1 MRIFSY
7 LARETLTTMIGV
19 GVILLVVVISGR
31 FVKYLAEAAAGKL
44 AADVLVSIIV
54 YRLPGFLELILPLA
68 LFIGILLAY
77 GRLYVESE
85 MVVMSACGVST
96 QRLLLYT
103 MVPAMLVAAMVGGLS
118 LYITPLG
125 AARVEAI
132 FDDPTTATGV
142 SALAGGRF
150 QPDDSGEA
158 VTYAET
164 VGGTDQRMEYVFLS
178 AREIDSRGRSR
189 LTLTLAESGA
199 IRTDPENGNRYLELH
214 NGYRYQGNAGERDF
228 SVVKFQRMGELIHD
242 DTDNLGGQQ
251 KSDAK
256 TTQDL
261 LNSQRLEDVAALQ
274 WRLSLPLL
282 VPVVALM
289 AMSLSRTDHRRGR
302 FIKLLPAFLL
312 YIVYLVALSAARDA
326 VEKGSLPDRPGIWGV
341 HAVFFLIALALLY
354 LPGWWQRRRYT
365 RLSSA

>member
-1 MRIFSY
+1 MVAVS
-7 LARETLTTMIGV
+7 L
-19 GVILLVVVISGR
+19 ILLVVVISGR

-44 AADVLVSIIV
+44 AAEVLVSIIV

-96 QRLLLYT
+96 NRLLSYT
-103 MVPAMLVAAMVGGLS
+103 MIPALLVAMLVGAFS

-164 VGGTDQRMEYVFLS
+164 VGGADQRMDYVFLS
-178 AREIDSRGRSR
+178 AREVDSEGRSR
-189 LTLTLAESGA
+189 LTLTIAEHGY
-199 IRTDPENGNRYLELH
+199 IRTDSASGNRYLELQ

-228 SVVKFQRMGELIHD
+228 SAVKFQRMGELIHD
-242 DTDNLGGQQ
+242 DPDELGGTVESDG
-251 KSDAK
+251 KSTSALLASS
-256 TTQDL
+256 DL
-261 LNSQRLEDVAALQ
+261 ADVATLQ

-282 VPVVALM
+282 VPVVALL
-289 AMSLSRTDHRRGR
+289 ALSLSRTDHRRGR
-302 FIKLLPAFLL
+302 FVKLMPAFLL
-312 YIVYLVALSAARDA
+312 YMVYLVSLSAARDA
-326 VEKGSLPDRPGIWGV
+326 IEKGSIPVLPGLWLV
-341 HAVFFLIALALLY
+341 HALFFLIALLL
-354 LPGWWQRRRYT
+354 LAAPGWWQRRRYE
-365 RLSSA
+365 RQRAR